1 MVRTKNDLRTVQEIL
16 IMILM
21 VTSTWAMSWHKID
34 KSQAETYIERSK
46 GTIYTPTL
54 FSH

>member
-1 MVRTKNDLRTVQEIL
+1 MVRTKNDLRTVQE
-16 IMILM
+16 ILM

-34 KSQAETYIERSK
+34 KSQAETYIERSE